1 MFELLML
8 TAIALAVFSQF
19 LPEGKGGC
27 GEPGTIDP
35 EEPDRP
41 DWLENRC
48 YQSSNFHCSKT
59 PAPLQKISARAR
71 VTKYK

>member
-19 LPEGKGGC
+19 LPEGKGGS
-27 GEPGTIDP
+27 GEPSTIDP
-35 EEPDRP
+35 EEADQP

-59 PAPLQKISARAR
+59 LAPLQKISARAR
-71 VTKYK
+71 KIKFK